1 MQEQLIARVV
11 VLTSLSIALLAC
23 SDSIADKSEGESC
36 DQSIDCKGSLTC
48 LRGVCVPIGSSS
60 SSSSSSSS
68 GGSSSSGSG
77 GGGGG
82 ACASQVSSGIQCQ
95 VVADAT
101 KCGRGQYFSGA
112 FCNQIDCDTETETC
126 RRL

>member
-36 DQSIDCKGSLTC
+36 NQSIDCKGSLTC

-60 SSSSSSSS
+60 
-68 GGSSSSGSG
+68 GESSSSGSG
-77 GGGGG
+77 GG
-82 ACASQVSSGIQCQ
+82 CASQVSSGIQCQ